1 MSRVLDNTRESL
13 FDSASVVIL
22 STFTFVSSRRSQL
35 NTHFLR
41 TSSKHTV
48 ISRRC
53 VSGLPVLGERVL
65 TPSLPFPRSTSFLDC
80 YFWLTS
86 RLSNECSCNFS
97 AISKTSTA
105 GNWPTATTVYRHDT
119 ASNVRFTKS
128 WRLLPISSIPSFPA
142 DGTPAPTHH
151 HGGSHLGATRVVGSW
166 V

>member
-53 VSGLPVLGERVL
+53 VSVLPVLGERVL
-65 TPSLPFPRSTSFLDC
+65 TPDPAQSLPFPRSTSFLDC

-86 RLSNECSCNFS
+86 RLSN
-97 AISKTSTA
+97 AL
-105 GNWPTATTVYRHDT
+105 ATLRDFE
-119 ASNVRFTKS
+119 NV
-128 WRLLPISSIPSFPA
+128 
-142 DGTPAPTHH
+142 DG
-151 HGGSHLGATRVVGSW
+151 W
-166 V
+166 